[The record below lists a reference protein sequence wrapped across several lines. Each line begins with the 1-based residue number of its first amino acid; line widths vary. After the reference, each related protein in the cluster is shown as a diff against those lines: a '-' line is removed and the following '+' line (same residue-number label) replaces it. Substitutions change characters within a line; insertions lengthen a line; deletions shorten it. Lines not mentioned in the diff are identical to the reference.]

1 MATENPVRMLSSG
14 GGMRAGI
21 GGRVGLGDGLR
32 GGASILGGGGGGGA
46 HHHHHHSSSLMT
58 QEGEAELGLLL
69 NRRTRLELSEKKK
82 GVVVPPQRSGSAPPS
97 VEGSFA
103 AMGGLFSYLSKNPK
117 SGSGGALGVSKA
129 QSGEGGGDF
138 VVLDAEQQ
146 QRSDP
151 AYLIYYYNN
160 INLNPRLPPPL
171 ISWENY
177 RLAQRL
183 QSGLGAPHPKSL
195 VDLIQEDFPWTPSPV
210 YQLSRSSSRAAN
222 EESGDANPTLD
233 MQLTHLQDVLPTSAT
248 PAELNAIVAAG
259 LGSHSLTPIPGVAS
273 IHGQSS
279 GLAAPVPR
287 TASLDFP
294 VSCSTQSA
302 SPGLATIGSVSGRSG
317 GTMNLTSAEARSVA
331 LNRAASG
338 STAEFVSAFHGSM
351 ASSGSVV
358 DLTASLQGMSMSV
371 LQEAT
376 AAMEDQELL
385 QLQQEQ
391 EQELH
396 LQQHHQQQQQQQ
408 CVQIAAQA
416 QAAQAVQLQALA
428 YNQAL
433 QQQQQQQQQQQRLYS
448 GIDSG
453 YRGQVE
459 FSVPGLTSQQ
469 AQAAALQPALHAGA
483 TTSNMYVAAT
493 AAMNMAGNPFYPT
506 LNSTAVYASHYGI
519 SGYPVNPA
527 VLTPIMAGY
536 PPPVAF
542 DAAIAAAVAASMG
555 VQAGVPGSPAQGAVD
570 MQHLYKFAEQ
580 AGSGFSPQLHD
591 PIYLLQYMQHA
602 TDEAHTLNDPGLFRI
617 YSMGGGH
624 MDLMELQKSQ
634 LGAMLGYTGE
644 QKSQYARTGPIG
656 VPIASNKSGS
666 VSPAY

>member
-1 MATENPVRMLSSG
+1 VALSSDSFRNEVEVLGAAGRKKRKKEKKKRRAWLEERERLGEQQGKLRCCWKLVVALVEREAMATENPVRMLSSG

-32 GGASILGGGGGGGA
+32 GGASILGGGGGGGGA
-46 HHHHHHSSSLMT
+46 HHHHHHSSSSMT

-82 GVVVPPQRSGSAPPS
+82 GVVVPRQRSGSAPPS

-117 SGSGGALGVSKA
+117 SGSGGARGVSKA

-183 QSGLGAPHPKSL
+183 QSGMEVVGGGIGDKRRLRSLDDSSSSKSLFSTQPVLPTHREEPEPLEDDIPSPIGNLVRQSSSDWANRRVDHLMGRSSSTGLGAPHPKSL
-195 VDLIQEDFPWTPSPV
+195 VDLIQEDFPRTPSPV

-222 EESGDANPTLD
+222 EESGDATPTLD
-233 MQLTHLQDVLPTSAT
+233 MQLTHLQDVLLTSVT

-259 LGSHSLTPIPGVAS
+259 LGSRSLTPIPGVAS

-294 VSCSTQSA
+294 VSSSTQSA

-338 STAEFVSAFHGSM
+338 STAEFVSA
-351 ASSGSVV
+351 
-358 DLTASLQGMSMSV
+358 
-371 LQEAT
+371 
-376 AAMEDQELL
+376 
-385 QLQQEQ
+385 
-391 EQELH
+391 
-396 LQQHHQQQQQQQ
+396 
-408 CVQIAAQA
+408 
-416 QAAQAVQLQALA
+416 
-428 YNQAL
+428 
-433 QQQQQQQQQQQRLYS
+433 
-448 GIDSG
+448 
-453 YRGQVE
+453 
-459 FSVPGLTSQQ
+459 
-469 AQAAALQPALHAGA
+469 
-483 TTSNMYVAAT
+483 
-493 AAMNMAGNPFYPT
+493 
-506 LNSTAVYASHYGI
+506 
-519 SGYPVNPA
+519 
-527 VLTPIMAGY
+527 
-536 PPPVAF
+536 
-542 DAAIAAAVAASMG
+542 
-555 VQAGVPGSPAQGAVD
+555 
-570 MQHLYKFAEQ
+570 
-580 AGSGFSPQLHD
+580 
-591 PIYLLQYMQHA
+591 
-602 TDEAHTLNDPGLFRI
+602 
-617 YSMGGGH
+617 
-624 MDLMELQKSQ
+624 

-666 VSPAY
+666 VSPAYYGSPPGVGMVMPYNNSPLTSPVLPGSPVGAGTLSTRRDDRSLHLSSGTSRSSAAAAGTSYSGWQSQRSPEKTVEIQGSTLLEEYKNSKTQHFELSDITGHVVEFRYVSMCST